1 MCRVEKST
9 WYIFEKE
16 RGSRDTPSCVSCK
29 YSEIV
34 NLKFQYQATR
44 NFSCVLNVFINDY
57 KIHSV
62 VLTIVLFP
70 KENKGGES
78 GMTLLVHYHINYK
91 IL

>member
-57 KIHSV
+57 KIH
-62 VLTIVLFP
+62 FP

>member
-1 MCRVEKST
+1 MLKKVPGT
-9 WYIFEKE
+9 FFFEKE
-16 RGSRDTPSCVSCK
+16 RGSRDTPSCV
-29 YSEIV
+29 
-34 NLKFQYQATR
+34 FQYQATR

-57 KIHSV
+57 KIH
-62 VLTIVLFP
+62 FP